1 MINIYNYHNKIIY
14 TSQTATSMI
23 EAVEEAVK
31 KGINLSGARLSLSL
45 ITIVFC
51 LKNGIDYCEIP
62 LSRAISNT
70 DLIGNNLP
78 VELQEPSNVFTAIN
92 DHICRHCGNNRVS
105 KSEKSCWKCG
115 GSL

>member
-51 LKNGIDYCEIP
+51 LKNGIDYCEKD
-62 LSRAISNT
+62 SDDTAQCHVGT
-70 DLIGNNLP
+70 
-78 VELQEPSNVFTAIN
+78 EVFTL
-92 DHICRHCGNNRVS
+92 
-105 KSEKSCWKCG
+105 
-115 GSL
+115 SLQSSSL